1 MMNAVLMAQIRRN
14 WPVAGAV
21 VVFLSFLVLH
31 LTAFRPAVGRYQRA
45 VREAGDLG
53 MPLDPNYSPQLIPP
67 RVFALLAENSLPAG
81 IAEQRGASGELT
93 SQLLDDISHIASKHG
108 VEVTATEPGATVRQP
123 QAVQV
128 RAHLRANCSFA
139 QFMGFVDEL
148 SQGNSLVAID
158 RFSLENS
165 SGRQRVLDLWVT
177 RYILKQTGNRK

>member
-1 MMNAVLMAQIRRN
+1 MNAVLMAQLRRN

-21 VVFLSFLVLH
+21 VVFLLFLVIH
-31 LTAFRPAVGRYQRA
+31 LTSFRPAVARYQKA
-45 VREAGDLG
+45 IKEAGDLG
-53 MPLDPNYSPQLIPP
+53 MPLDPNYSPRLIPP

-108 VEVTATEPGATVRQP
+108 VEVTATEPGATVHQP
-123 QAVQV
+123 KAVQV

-139 QFMGFVDEL
+139 QFVGFVDDL

-158 RFSLENS
+158 RFSLANGPGS
-165 SGRQRVLDLWVT
+165 RRMLDLWVT
-177 RYILKQTGNRK
+177 RYILKQTGTRK